1 MPRFIASGAPFLN
14 LSPFNTD
21 PHHLAIAYRL
31 QFGNAD
37 FYPRCFEVLDDDLRD
52 VFGQGFEQVEVVAG
66 ERALDVAHDVG
77 VVERVVDVVSFTGAA
92 VWQRDFQVYLQ
103 GLRYAL
109 FPFVDADEGFDFEF
123 AQKDDVHRSS

>member
-1 MPRFIASGAPFLN
+1 MSFRKTALFNLPPLN
-14 LSPFNTD
+14 AD

-52 VFGQGFEQVEVVAG
+52 VFGQGFEQVEVAAG
-66 ERALDVAHDVG
+66 ECALDVAHNVRI
-77 VVERVVDVVSFTGAA
+77 VERVVDVVSFTGA
-92 VWQRDFQVYLQ
+92 VVGQGDFQVELQ

-109 FPFVDADEGFDFEF
+109 FPFVDADEGFDFKF
-123 AQKDDVHRSS
+123 AQKDDVHRSV